1 MDIDDR
7 DTRPLAAGSRR
18 KLWISAVVAAA
29 VLAVLWALAGSSGE
43 DSVQSEASIFM
54 LPEYVPEG
62 FELTFGAMADAA
74 RQQTS
79 DPDAAAGILL
89 EYRPIGS
96 LGPGDPHLL
105 VFVRDELADPESST
119 CAAEAA
125 EAEDRIHLESCMDE
139 AEERLAALPG
149 TRGFERIE
157 IRGRPAHVV
166 RASGTTLYDFSV
178 TVYEGGPISSE
189 VAGYLIDEA
198 EVLEVAHS
206 LRPVDP
212 ADFLDRIARD

>member
-1 MDIDDR
+1 M
-7 DTRPLAAGSRR
+7 
-18 KLWISAVVAAA
+18 
-29 VLAVLWALAGSSGE
+29 LAVLWALAGSSGE

-54 LPEYVPEG
+54 PRIRPRIRVDLRCDGRRRPP
-62 FELTFGAMADAA
+62 ADI
-74 RQQTS
+74 R
-79 DPDAAAGILL
+79 PDAAGILL

-125 EAEDRIHLESCMDE
+125 EAEDRIHPESCMDE